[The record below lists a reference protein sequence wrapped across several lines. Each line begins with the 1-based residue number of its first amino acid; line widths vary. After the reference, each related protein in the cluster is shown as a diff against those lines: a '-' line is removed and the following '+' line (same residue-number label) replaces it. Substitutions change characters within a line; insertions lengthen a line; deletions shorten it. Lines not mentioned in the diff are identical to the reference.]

1 MPGRMSRRTVVTALV
16 FGLFVFVGIAFLL
29 ARTLTASGTERG
41 KVLDVVRAQ
50 ARGDT
55 GAVSAEMPECRAE
68 PACAQLVRDRSAG
81 LRGTGR
87 VQILL
92 YQPARTGLAF
102 GEQRG
107 VGRVAWRAGTGD
119 PVVQCVRV
127 LRQGPLSGGGV
138 EVRSVSD
145 PIARDGGCG

>member
-16 FGLFVFVGIAFLL
+16 FGLFVFIGVAFLL

-41 KVLDVVRAQ
+41 KVLDVLRAQ
-50 ARGDT
+50 ARGDAA
-55 GAVSAEMPECRAE
+55 AVLEQMPECRAE
-68 PACAQLVRDRSAG
+68 PACARLVRERAG
-81 LRGTGR
+81 SLAAPGR
-87 VQILL
+87 VQILQ

-102 GEQRG
+102 DQQRG
-107 VGRVAWRAGTGD
+107 VGRVAWRAGTGA

-138 EVRSVSD
+138 QVLSVSD
-145 PIARDGGCG
+145 PIARDGSCA

>member
-16 FGLFVFVGIAFLL
+16 FGLFVFVGVALLL

-41 KVLDVVRAQ
+41 KVLDVLRAQ
-50 ARGDT
+50 ARGDA
-55 GAVSAEMPECRAE
+55 GAVLAEMPECRAE
-68 PACAQLVRDRSAG
+68 PACARLVRDRAGG
-81 LRGTGR
+81 LRGDGE
-87 VQILL
+87 VQILQ

-107 VGRVAWRAGTGD
+107 VGRVAWRAGTGE

-138 EVRSVSD
+138 EVLSVSN
-145 PIARDGGCG
+145 PIAREGSCA